1 VQTDAPVWVE
11 REDGELQSR
20 VSLRD
25 LPEEE
30 RDHVRR
36 GWRSDFGS
44 RVEERREAVRARP

>member
-11 REDGELQSR
+11 REDGESQSR

-36 GWRSDFGS
+36 IWHIGCLLPN
-44 RVEERREAVRARP
+44 AA